1 MNRSQ
6 LDFWPCKTPTSPFYR
21 KVAYFSMEIAID
33 QALKTY
39 SGGLGFLAG
48 SHLRSAHDLKQNM
61 IGISILWK
69 HGYYT
74 QNWASNREMRVDYI
88 DQYYSFL
95 HDTGILFPVNIHGH
109 DVMVKVWLLKPEV
122 FGTAPIYFLSTDT
135 HQNDFISQTITHRLY
150 DANVATKVA
159 QSIVLGVGGAKLI
172 EILGEKIEVYH
183 MNEGHALPL
192 GFYLYT
198 KCHSVEEVRKQLVFT
213 THTPEMA
220 GNEERPL
227 DLLHEMNFF
236 SGLPLSEVKP
246 IAQLEGEQ
254 LNYTL
259 TALRMSRLANGVSE
273 LHGSVAKKM
282 WESNE
287 GICPII
293 SITNAQNKKYWADP
307 VLEKAAKGNHQH
319 ALVHRKRELKKK
331 LFKVVADQ
339 TGKLFE
345 PKVLTIVWA
354 RRFAAYKRPDLLLFD
369 MERLVHLVTRTH
381 HPVQI
386 IWAGKPYPEDVQGI
400 ATFNYIQSK
409 TRDLPRCA
417 VLTGYEMALSALLK
431 KGADVWLN
439 TPRITREASG
449 TSGMT
454 AAMNGALNV
463 SVLDGWVPEFAK
475 QGENGFYLP
484 EAKVEWPLEQQ
495 DYEDYR
501 QLMHILEGMVVPT
514 YYHHTEKWAAMMKS
528 SMQSVCPQFDSDR
541 MAKAYYDKL
550 YNN

>member
-1 MNRSQ
+1 
-6 LDFWPCKTPTSPFYR
+6 
-21 KVAYFSMEIAID
+21 
-33 QALKTY
+33 
-39 SGGLGFLAG
+39 
-48 SHLRSAHDLKQNM
+48 
-61 IGISILWK
+61 
-69 HGYYT
+69 
-74 QNWASNREMRVDYI
+74 
-88 DQYYSFL
+88 
-95 HDTGILFPVNIHGH
+95 
-109 DVMVKVWLLKPEV
+109 
-122 FGTAPIYFLSTDT
+122 
-135 HQNDFISQTITHRLY
+135 
-150 DANVATKVA
+150 VATKVA
-159 QSIVLGVGGAKLI
+159 QSIILGVGGAKLI
-172 EILGEKIEVYH
+172 EILGEKVEAYH

-192 GFYLYT
+192 SFYLYT
-198 KCHSVEEVRKQLVFT
+198 KLHSVEEVRRQLVFT

-227 DLLHEMNFF
+227 DLLYEMNFF
-236 SGLPLSEVKP
+236 SGLPLLEVKRV
-246 IAQLEGEQ
+246 AQLEGEN

-273 LHGSVAKKM
+273 IHGNVAKKM
-282 WESNE
+282 WEENE
-287 GICPII
+287 GICHII

-386 IWAGKPYPEDVQGI
+386 IWAGKPYPEDVQGT

-495 DYEDYR
+495 DYEDYH
-501 QLMHILEGMVVPT
+501 QLMHILEGEVIPT
-514 YYHHTEKWAAMMKS
+514 YYHHTEKWASMMKS
-528 SMQSVCPQFDSDR
+528 SMQSVYPQFDSDR